1 MLTLPRYLHSLE
13 QFHTVRT
20 KEELTQLLSRLSQAL
35 GFDTVAQGLQSFSRH
50 NGFHVDS
57 TSVLSDEWHA
67 HYVQQAYFQI
77 DPRIHHCARHATP
90 LLWNSAEEYD
100 HPRATLMMRE
110 TRDFGVQAGIY
121 APIHAMDG
129 HFSVICVALRDVPQ
143 AEAMDLVR
151 HTAPLLPALAAHAH
165 EALLRL
171 RPGGPPPEPVLTR
184 RECECLQWA
193 AAGKTSWEI
202 GLVLRIAERTV
213 NFHLNNAMAKL
224 GCHSR
229 QHAIV
234 KALMQGLIGL

>member
-20 KEELTQLLSRLSQAL
+20 TQELTQLMSRLSQAL
-35 GFDTVAQGLQSFSRH
+35 GFDTVVQGLQSYSRH
-50 NGFHVDS
+50 SGLHVDS
-57 TSVLSDEWHA
+57 TSALSDEWHA
-67 HYVQQAYFQI
+67 HYVQQAYYQV
-77 DPRIHHCARHATP
+77 DPRVHHCARSTTP
-90 LLWNSAEEYD
+90 MLWNSAEQYE
-100 HPRATLMMRE
+100 HPRANEMMRE
-110 TRDFGVQAGIY
+110 TRDFGLRAGIY
-121 APIHAMDG
+121 APVHSMDG
-129 HFSVICVALRDVPQ
+129 RFSVICVGLRDVPMD
-143 AEAMDLVR
+143 EATDLVR

-171 RPGGPPPEPVLTR
+171 LPGGPQPEIVLTR
-184 RECECLQWA
+184 RERECLQWA

-202 GLVLRIAERTV
+202 GLVLHIAERTV

-234 KALMQGLIGL
+234 TALMQGLIGL